1 MHMVRRLRS
10 GTERIP
16 AKKFCGI
23 PRESDFLWCEMPTV
37 LSGLFF
43 LIINCLFTCFDRIG
57 ALSVKVRMPHNVCKG
72 HWEFRHTFS
81 FIWQPAQIH
90 IHVQLCLAGTS
101 LYQRCLLPDEIP
113 GAPNSPYQASV
124 LWRTVSRFCSNM
136 EKTVFIVKR
145 KTNHLERWYFIIRKT
160 VSWNTA
166 KLLYR
171 QLLSPFAIA

>member
-1 MHMVRRLRS
+1 MLWQNR
-10 GTERIP
+10 GTVHQ
-16 AKKFCGI
+16 G
-23 PRESDFLWCEMPTV
+23 
-37 LSGLFF
+37 
-43 LIINCLFTCFDRIG
+43 
-57 ALSVKVRMPHNVCKG
+57 RMPHNVCKG

-160 VSWNTA
+160 VSWNATKFFWRNPFCPA
-166 KLLYR
+166 S
-171 QLLSPFAIA
+171 QSPNHMHENNSWFFLQCITGNEEKQAGARLKEEP